1 MAVRPILLA
10 DNPILRQKSKKV
22 KRIDASIQQLIDD
35 LIDTMRAAPGVGLAA
50 PQIGVLQ
57 RVIVVEVDEKLTVLI
72 NPELVSASGEWEPE
86 EGCLSLPGY
95 YANVKRAWAVTVR
108 GKDRKGKDVKIKAEG
123 LFAQALQHEIDHL
136 NGILFIDR
144 LESLDQLRRVEPA
157 EAGASSK

>member
-1 MAVRPILLA
+1 VAVRPILLA